1 MKQKQLKSEKFT
13 DNTYSLAKALH
24 HISIAQQYFE
34 DVRLGSS
41 LDVKMIFN
49 QYIQK
54 CQWIIS
60 NLKDRLSS
68 ENREILAK
76 ELEDSLSVDA
86 IADKVILL
94 DNKKRAFIEDLLDS
108 IIRGE
113 DVEIVD
119 DKNNK

>member
-1 MKQKQLKSEKFT
+1 MNKQKLKKEKFT
-13 DNTYSLAKALH
+13 DNTFSVAKALH

-60 NLKDRLSS
+60 NLKDRLSA

-94 DNKKRAFIEDLLDS
+94 DNKKRAFVEDLIDS

-113 DVEIVD
+113 EVTIIDE
-119 DKNNK
+119 KK

>member
-1 MKQKQLKSEKFT
+1 MNKKNLKTEKFT

-24 HISIAQQYFE
+24 HVSIAQQYFE

-60 NLKDRLSS
+60 NLKDRLN
-68 ENREILAK
+68 EKNREILAK

-108 IIRGE
+108 MIRGE
-113 DVEIVD
+113 EVEIIENE
-119 DKNNK
+119 KK